1 MATDEPTPR
10 ERDYDLGMPDE
21 LSGREQ
27 AAVEACLRSLADDEF
42 VLAERYTEWQVRGP
56 TLESDLAVANI
67 AQDELGHARLWYDL
81 LEDFGY
87 TEPELIWERPPEDF
101 RHATLVE
108 QPFVRGGWADA
119 VVRGFLYD
127 EFEALRLDA
136 LAGTEYP
143 RIADRV
149 GKVQG
154 EEDYHREHARNWLE
168 RLAEGRGDGD
178 PENGHRRVQEAID
191 RLFPH
196 ALTLFTPTEREPDIV
211 GLGVRPTP
219 LSELREAWL
228 GEVVPRLEELG
239 FAVPVS
245 PDAHPDAVET
255 LVPAERGRDGEHT
268 DAWRDLHEEMTF
280 TYRQLDRSEA
290 PRLMADPD
298 EADDEG
304 GASGGGTR

>member
-1 MATDEPTPR
+1 MAADETLPWD
-10 ERDYDLGMPDE
+10 RDYDLGMPDE
-21 LSGREQ
+21 LSERER

-87 TEPELIWERPPEDF
+87 TESELIWERDPADF

-108 QPFVRGGWADA
+108 QPFVRGDWADV

-127 EFEALRLDA
+127 EFERLQLDA
-136 LAGTEYP
+136 LADSEYP

-154 EEDYHREHARNWLE
+154 EEHYHREHARNWLE

-178 PENGHRRVQEAID
+178 PENGHRRVQKAVD

-196 ALTLFTPTEREPDIV
+196 ALTLFTPTQRESDIV
-211 GLGVRPTP
+211 ELGVRPTP

-228 GEVVPRLEELG
+228 DRVVPTLEELG
-239 FAVPVS
+239 FSVPVS
-245 PDAHPDAVET
+245 ADAHPEAVEPLLPT
-255 LVPAERGRDGEHT
+255 ARGRDGGHT
-268 DAWRDLHEEMTF
+268 EAWEDLYDEFTF
-280 TYRQLDRSEA
+280 TYRQLDRREA

-298 EADDEG
+298 DADGDG
-304 GASGGGTR
+304 DGGGPR

>member
-1 MATDEPTPR
+1 MATEDTDTGPWSDR
-10 ERDYDLGMPDE
+10 EFALSGPDE
-21 LSGREQ
+21 LSEREQ
-27 AAVEACLRSLADDEF
+27 AAVEACLRALADDEF

-56 TLESDLAVANI
+56 TLEGDLAVANI

-108 QPFVRGGWADA
+108 RPFAGGDWADA

-127 EFEALRLDA
+127 EFERLRLDA
-136 LAGTEYP
+136 LADTEYP

-154 EEDYHREHARNWLE
+154 EEHYHREHARNWLE

-178 PENGHRRVQEAID
+178 PDNGHRRVQEAID

-196 ALTLFTPTEREPDIV
+196 ALTLFVPTAYEPDIV
-211 GLGVRPTP
+211 EFGVRPAP
-219 LSELREAWL
+219 LSELRQAWL
-228 GEVVPRLEELG
+228 DEVVPVLEDFG
-239 FAVPVS
+239 FRVPVAA
-245 PDAHPDAVET
+245 DAHPEAVDT
-255 LVPAERGRDGEHT
+255 LLPTARGRDGEHT
-268 DAWRDLHEEMTF
+268 DAWADLHDEFTF

-290 PRLMADPD
+290 PRLMVDPD
-298 EADDEG
+298 DADEG
-304 GASGGGTR
+304 GDHP

>member
-1 MATDEPTPR
+1 MATDGTHPWDR
-10 ERDYDLGMPDE
+10 EYALGGPDE
-21 LSGREQ
+21 LSEREQ
-27 AAVEACLRSLADDEF
+27 AAVEACLRALADDEF

-87 TEPELIWERPPEDF
+87 TESDLIWERDPGTF

-108 QPFVRGGWADA
+108 RPFEEGDWADA
-119 VVRGFLYD
+119 IVRGFLYD
-127 EFEALRLDA
+127 EFEHLRLDA
-136 LAGTEYP
+136 LAETEYP

-154 EEDYHREHARNWLE
+154 EEHYHREHARNWLE

-178 PENGHRRVQEAID
+178 PSNGHRRVQEALD

-211 GLGVRPTP
+211 ELGVRPTP
-219 LSELREAWL
+219 LSDLREAWL
-228 GEVVPRLEELG
+228 DTVGPVLSDLG
-239 FAVPVS
+239 FTVPVA
-245 PDAHPDAVET
+245 PDSHPEAVDT
-255 LVPAERGRDGEHT
+255 LLPAERGRDGSHT
-268 DAWRDLHEEMTF
+268 DAWSALYDELTF
-280 TYRQLDRSEA
+280 TYRQLDRREA

-298 EADDEG
+298 EADGD
-304 GASGGGTR
+304 GGGHR